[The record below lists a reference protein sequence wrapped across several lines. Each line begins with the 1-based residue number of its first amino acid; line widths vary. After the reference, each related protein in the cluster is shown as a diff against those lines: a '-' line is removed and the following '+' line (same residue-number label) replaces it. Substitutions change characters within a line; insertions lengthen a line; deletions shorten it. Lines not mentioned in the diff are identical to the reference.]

1 MENSMTLCTFAPKLP
16 LFLMHSIQP
25 PPLLSHSKTDS
36 TLQQADKFLGTTVL
50 VTVMSTTVV
59 TFPVDNCVVTILVV
73 VGVVVT
79 VVFAYLHTVCIGI
92 VEVVNT
98 LEVKYAM
105 LVAVDVVVSVSISVE
120 VVMVV

>member
-1 MENSMTLCTFAPKLP
+1 
-16 LFLMHSIQP
+16 MHSIQP

-36 TLQQADKFLGTTVL
+36 TLQQADKFLGTTVF
-50 VTVMSTTVV
+50 VTVTSTTVV
-59 TFPVDNCVVTILVV
+59 IVPVTKCVVTILVV

-79 VVFAYLHTVCIGI
+79 VVFAYLHTVCIDI

-98 LEVKYAM
+98 LEVEYAM

-120 VVMVV
+120 VVMVVYAGWAPAQIIGA